1 MIISH
6 KITCSLSLQSPI
18 SYASILNE
26 EETHRMIKSKTVRI
40 WKVVLIVLGIVSLS
54 SGLVKTP
61 GFWSSYLLDIAG
73 PAWGYVLIRTQY
85 IAGDSG
91 FLSIRFSPEMALM
104 IILII
109 CFLIETAQYFE
120 IYDAHFDPY
129 DYLAYISVLLPVYL
143 IDKLVKFSER

>member
-1 MIISH
+1 M
-6 KITCSLSLQSPI
+6 LQLPI
-18 SYASILNE
+18 SYVSILNE
-26 EETHRMIKSKTVRI
+26 EKTHRMIKSKTVRI

-73 PAWGYVLIRTQY
+73 PAWGYVLLRTQY

>member
-1 MIISH
+1 
-6 KITCSLSLQSPI
+6 
-18 SYASILNE
+18 
-26 EETHRMIKSKTVRI
+26 MIKSKAVRI

-73 PAWGYVLIRTQY
+73 PAWGYVLLRTQY
-85 IAGDSG
+85 IPGDSG
-91 FLSIRFSPEMALM
+91 FLSIRFSSEMALM
-104 IILII
+104 VILII

-143 IDKLVKFSER
+143 IDKYVKFSER